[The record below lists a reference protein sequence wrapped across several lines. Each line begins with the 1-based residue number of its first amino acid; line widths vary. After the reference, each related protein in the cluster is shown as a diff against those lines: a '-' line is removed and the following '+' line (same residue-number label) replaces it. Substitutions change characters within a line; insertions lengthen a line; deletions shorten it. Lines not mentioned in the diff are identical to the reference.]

1 MDEIDIYDTTEQKD
15 YAAVPAANHTLAVL
29 YGADSGRV
37 NDVLQETATLG
48 PAYVAAER
56 AKLVRKDNLE
66 LLKSATLELAKTN
79 NAPAVEQGFK
89 AIAEA
94 ESFKEQSFYDD
105 VQDSAEEALERYS
118 ITMGVPKD
126 EVVRRAQLYK
136 DNLATRTALEVATSS
151 LEGRGDVAQLAMGI
165 TGVQSVADAGR
176 LTPILNEEF
185 EKVGFKGS
193 RAFSFQ
199 SGVNNFLE
207 TLNIIAPN
215 DRPKVINTLV
225 KRLVPVVGEANTKR
239 LFDAAING
247 YTSSTTA
254 DALFTSLDLLTLGSL
269 LNGATR
275 AVLNSTKTITLARK
289 VGAEDAAVKNIADK
303 LTSGTSTLNVSTKDA
318 VEGSMSVKTLLSK
331 ELDGTSSGVQENL
344 RARLESTIKD
354 LDAALYSGGAKP
366 EEVMAT
372 KARLEQIYSRENNAA
387 IVTSKVSAFP
397 EKGKLAIDVTYGD
410 SAGRPFA
417 TAEEALAYY
426 KDIKR
431 GDLEVVPVAGKAD
444 EIAATTSALD
454 TRIAELNNKVQEAQ
468 YAPRV
473 STAGK
478 VSDIEKQL
486 PLLTMPERGYLNE
499 SSIPGVFPRKAY
511 SVEQAWGSVRATAS
525 QTEQFVIDRIIKVL
539 PKETRVIV
547 TKGEGTSQYNPGTDT
562 LIMYGGNKDT
572 RIFSHEL
579 IHAVTSH
586 KIKYGR
592 ENPSSELG
600 KITRRMD
607 DLRAA
612 VIKEIPKINK
622 KETDL
627 IENLTYLTKNTE
639 EFATAGLWS
648 LNQLPKVAIFLQ
660 NIKYKNTTLLSELWA
675 AFKNLLGFGDKD
687 TALSEWF
694 GLNEEM
700 TKQGLRVTLPKE
712 IDLGGM
718 RGQGTVL
725 SMLDT
730 QRVIKP
736 YLPNAELDDT
746 LSALESAVA
755 SRVLADVEKETASM
769 GYYLRQKAD
778 MPVYTA
784 DIGKISQS
792 ELDQMHLSLG
802 RINPRLSSVNSI
814 YSPALLSMY
823 KQTKYGKLQSDFIK
837 ESFDKLDAKQIDVVN
852 SALVQTETLKR
863 DMSLA
868 ELGAA
873 GVRTD
878 SEVEAYYAF
887 RTMRNVEYY
896 LKNKEAANAFV
907 SKGYVNVFVGM
918 GDDGV
923 FTGPAKSKS
932 IQEIAGKKVYDVEN
946 KTYVTVT
953 DDVAKELS
961 ARGLQIFE
969 YAKAQAIEG
978 RKGSITRVAVPPNQV
993 KVGDVTSVVGRVDG
1007 AYSRV
1012 YTEEYFIK
1020 IKGQQLIDEDMQDV
1034 SYAFRT
1040 AVSEKDA
1047 AAYMKGFNELLD
1059 LRNSGS
1065 IIEADDVSRALTSYE
1080 TKADEL
1086 AQRINTG
1093 EFDGSKAVFNYTR
1106 LEDNFFRD
1114 VTGVGASDL
1123 SGGRVFW
1130 SGRTESGI
1138 KSITSGSTKLETLGP
1153 LQSLEAEMSNTA
1165 RFTALNEWRRNSVER
1180 WFNTFDDVIS
1190 DIDKANAKS
1199 AEEVFFNVVNNVS
1212 GYALSDSKAKQMLA
1226 TKDFILT
1233 QLGVKSVDEQLIQH
1247 AINTL
1252 TNNINVPGFSHV
1264 GQWLRKTDLIN
1275 WAKSTNSTLMLGL
1288 FSPAQL
1294 IVQSSGML
1302 LAASISPK
1310 HGLKAAFSIR
1320 PILTAMTSDNPS
1332 VWKFIFK
1339 NAGDAKKM
1347 GMEYNEFKE
1356 VAEAIK
1362 RVGLLDN
1369 IGASSLYNGAD
1380 GALNVFSRRTEK
1392 FNQAQMMFFN
1402 KGEEISRV
1410 GAFDIA
1416 RREFIEANP
1425 GVLWNT
1431 DSALQSIV
1439 QRADDLTMNMTRV
1452 NDARVTKGILGI
1464 PLQFLQHNIRL
1475 GTNLIAQVGAVSGK
1489 KAPTLTTAD
1498 AARLTLGSY
1507 LLYGISNNAT
1517 PDFIEEWLGDELNDT
1532 LSEQQKQYLTQGV
1545 LAGILSTIGET
1556 ITGERTNIALGSRL
1570 SSIQWYE
1577 DLGKAVF
1584 DLFKGEKVDV
1594 KKLAGPTGSTLTALL
1609 ELPEIFLDYRHK
1621 DEWTLS
1627 EFATTLSSAGATL
1640 ASSWRNVDKAYW
1652 AYHANGMV
1660 LSKRGDPLANLSWTE
1675 LIAQGLGFQS
1685 TQAYESGTVF
1695 STKQSYNKTMQN
1707 YADSVMRLEG
1717 LARKAYLNNDVAG
1730 MHDNYAAAE
1739 AVMAPLPE
1747 SDRQFIKRLIK
1758 DTTSYDVVGTEA
1770 FTKWATQMSSHKN
1783 RLLVTSPFGE

>member
-1 MDEIDIYDTTEQKD
+1 MDEINIYDTTEQKD
-15 YAAVPAANHTLAVL
+15 YASVPVANHTLAVL

-48 PAYVAAER
+48 PAYVASER
-56 AKLVRKDNLE
+56 AKLVRQDNLQ
-66 LLKSATLELAKTN
+66 LLKNATLELSKTN
-79 NAPAVEQGFK
+79 NSLAVEAGFK

-94 ESFKEQSFYDD
+94 ETPKEQSFYDD
-105 VQDSAEEALERYS
+105 VQDGAEEALERYS
-118 ITMGVPKD
+118 ISMGVPKD
-126 EVVRRAQLYK
+126 EVIRRAQLYK
-136 DNLATRTALEVATSS
+136 DNLATRTSLEVAASS
-151 LEGRGDVAQLAMGI
+151 LEGRSGISQLAMGI
-165 TGVQSVADAGR
+165 SGIQSAADVGR
-176 LTPILNEEF
+176 ITPILNEEF
-185 EKVGFKGS
+185 EKLGFKGN
-193 RAFSFQ
+193 RAFSFE

-207 TLNIIAPN
+207 TITIVAPN

-239 LFDAAING
+239 LLDAALLG
-247 YTSSTTA
+247 YSSSTTA
-254 DALFTSLDLLTLGSL
+254 DAVFSSLDLLTLGAL
-269 LNGATR
+269 FGGATR

-289 VGAEDAAVKNIADK
+289 VGAEQEAAKNIADK
-303 LTSGTSTLNVSTKDA
+303 LTEGTSTLNVSTKDA
-318 VEGSMSVKTLLSK
+318 VEGSISVKTLLSK
-331 ELDGTSSGVQENL
+331 ELDGTASGVQENL
-344 RARLESTIKD
+344 RKRLQATIDD
-354 LDAALYSGGAKP
+354 LDATLYSGGAKP
-366 EEVMAT
+366 EEVMAS
-372 KARLEQIYSRENNAA
+372 KARLEQIYSKENNSA

-397 EKGKLAIDVTYGD
+397 EQGKLAIDVTYGD

-431 GDLEVVPVAGKAD
+431 GDLEVIPVAGKAD
-444 EIAATTSALD
+444 EVAATISNLD

-468 YAPRV
+468 FAPRI

-486 PLLTMPERGYLNE
+486 PLLILPSGKLPQ
-499 SSIPGVFPRKAY
+499 SSMPGVFPRKAY
-511 SVEQAWGSVRATAS
+511 SVEEAWNSVRSTAT
-525 QTEQFVIDRIIKVL
+525 QTEQFVIDRITKLL
-539 PKETRVIV
+539 PKETRVIINQ
-547 TKGEGTSQYNPGTDT
+547 GEGRAQYSPATDT
-562 LIMYGGNKDT
+562 LIMYAGNKDT
-572 RIFSHEL
+572 KIFSHEL
-579 IHAVTSH
+579 IHAVTTH

-592 ENPSSELG
+592 LNPSSELG
-600 KITRRMD
+600 KITKRMD

-612 VIKEIPKINK
+612 VIKEIPKIK
-622 KETDL
+622 DAEL
-627 IENLTYLTKNTE
+627 SSQLTYLTKNTE
-639 EFATAGLWS
+639 EFATSGLWS
-648 LNQLPKVAIFLQ
+648 INQLPKVAVFLQ
-660 NIKYKNTTLLSELWA
+660 NIKYKNTTLLSHLWET
-675 AFKNLLGFGDKD
+675 FKDLLGFGSKD
-687 TALSEWF
+687 TALAEWF

-700 TKQGLRVTLPKE
+700 TKQGLRVTLSKE
-712 IDLGGM
+712 VESTM
-718 RGQGTVL
+718 QGKM
-725 SMLDT
+725 SMLDINRT
-730 QRVIKP
+730 IKP
-736 YLPNAELDDT
+736 YLPNAALDDT

-755 SRVLADVEKETASM
+755 SRISTEIEQETASA

-792 ELDQMHLSLG
+792 ELDQMHLTLG
-802 RINPRLSSVNSI
+802 KINPRLSSVNSI

-823 KQTKYGKLQSDFIK
+823 KQTRSGKLQSDFIK
-837 ESFDKLDAKQIDVVN
+837 QSFDKLNAKQIDMVN

-863 DMSLA
+863 DMSVA
-868 ELGAA
+868 ELATS
-873 GVRTD
+873 GVRTND
-878 SEVEAYYAF
+878 EIEAYYAF

-896 LKNKEAANAFV
+896 LKNKEAANTFV

-923 FTGPAKSKS
+923 FTGPAKSKK
-932 IQEIAGKKVYDVEN
+932 IAEVTGKKVYDVEN
-946 KTYVTVT
+946 KKYITVT
-953 DDVAKELS
+953 DDVAKELDS
-961 ARGLQIFE
+961 RALQIFE
-969 YAKAQAIEG
+969 YAKAQTIEG
-978 RKGSITRVAVPPNQV
+978 RKGAITRIAVPPNQV

-1020 IKGQQLIDEDMQDV
+1020 LKGQQLIDDGMEDV

-1040 AVSEKDA
+1040 AVSEKSA
-1047 AAYMKGFNELLD
+1047 ATYVKGFNELLD
-1059 LRNSGS
+1059 YRKAGNIVKS
-1065 IIEADDVSRALTSYE
+1065 EDVSKFLTSFE
-1080 TKADEL
+1080 TNVDEL
-1086 AQRINTG
+1086 AQRINSG
-1093 EFDGSKAVFNYTR
+1093 EFDGAKATFNYSR
-1106 LEDNFFRD
+1106 LDDNFFRD
-1114 VTGVGASDL
+1114 VTGVGSSDM

-1130 SGRTESGI
+1130 SGRTENGI
-1138 KSITSGSTKLETLGP
+1138 KSITTGSTKLETLGP
-1153 LQSLEAEMSNTA
+1153 LQSLESEISNTA

-1180 WFNTFDDVIS
+1180 WFNTFEDVIS
-1190 DIDKANAKS
+1190 DVDKINAKS
-1199 AEEVFFNVVNNVS
+1199 AEEVFFNVVNSVS

-1233 QLGVKSVDEQLIQH
+1233 QLGVKSVDEKLIQH
-1247 AINTL
+1247 AINNL

-1264 GQWLRKTDLIN
+1264 GQWLRKTDVVN
-1275 WAKSTNSTLMLGL
+1275 WAKSVNSTLMLGL

-1320 PILTAMTSDNPS
+1320 PILTALTSDNPS
-1332 VWKFIFK
+1332 VWKFVFK
-1339 NAGDAKKM
+1339 GSGDAKKM
-1347 GMEYNEFKE
+1347 GMEYNEFKD
-1356 VAEAIK
+1356 VAEAI
-1362 RVGLLDN
+1362 RRIGLLDN
-1369 IGASSLYNGAD
+1369 IGASSVYNGAD
-1380 GALNVFSRRTEK
+1380 GALNIFARKTEK

-1402 KGEEISRV
+1402 KGEEINRV

-1425 GVLWNT
+1425 GVAWNT
-1431 DSALQSIV
+1431 DGALQSIL
-1439 QRADDLTMNMTRV
+1439 QRSDDLTMNMTRA
-1452 NDARVTKGILGI
+1452 NDARITKGILGI

-1475 GTNLIAQVGAVSGK
+1475 GTNLIAQVGVVAGK
-1489 KAPTLTTAD
+1489 KSPTLTVED

-1517 PDFIEEWLGDELNDT
+1517 PDFIEEWLGNELNGR

-1545 LAGILSTIGET
+1545 IAGIISTIGET
-1556 ITGERTNIALGSRL
+1556 VTGERTNIALGSRL

-1577 DLGKAVF
+1577 DVGKAVF

-1594 KKLAGPTGSTLTALL
+1594 KKLAGPTGSTLTSIL

-1627 EFATTLSSAGATL
+1627 DFASTVSSAGATL
-1640 ASSWRNVDKAYW
+1640 ASSWRNIDKAYW

-1685 TQAYESGTVF
+1685 TEAYESNTVF
-1695 STKQSYNKTMQN
+1695 ATKQAYVKTMQQ

-1717 LARKAYLNNDVAG
+1717 LARKAYLNNDTES
-1730 MHDNYAAAE
+1730 MHNNYAAAE

-1747 SDRQFIKRLIK
+1747 SDRTYIKRLIK
-1758 DTTSYDVVGTEA
+1758 DTTSYDIVGKEA
-1770 FTKWATQMSSHKN
+1770 FAKWATQMSSHKN

>member
-1 MDEIDIYDTTEQKD
+1 
-15 YAAVPAANHTLAVL
+15 
-29 YGADSGRV
+29 
-37 NDVLQETATLG
+37 
-48 PAYVAAER
+48 
-56 AKLVRKDNLE
+56 
-66 LLKSATLELAKTN
+66 
-79 NAPAVEQGFK
+79 
-89 AIAEA
+89 
-94 ESFKEQSFYDD
+94 
-105 VQDSAEEALERYS
+105 
-118 ITMGVPKD
+118 
-126 EVVRRAQLYK
+126 
-136 DNLATRTALEVATSS
+136 VATTRID
-151 LEGRGDVAQLAMGI
+151 GRGNVSLLTMGI
-165 TGVQSVADAGR
+165 TGAQSVVDVGR
-176 LTPILNEEF
+176 ITPILNEEF

-193 RAFSFQ
+193 RAFSFE

-207 TLNIIAPN
+207 TLNIVAPN

-239 LFDAAING
+239 LFDAALNG
-247 YTSSTTA
+247 YTSSTTM
-254 DALFTSLDLLTLGSL
+254 DAVFSSLDLLTLGAL
-269 LNGATR
+269 LGGATR
-275 AVLNSTKTITLARK
+275 AVLNSTKTVTLARK
-289 VGAEDAAVKNIADK
+289 VGAEEVAAKNIADK
-303 LTSGTSTLNVSTKDA
+303 LTDGTSTLNVSTKDA

-372 KARLEQIYSRENNAA
+372 KARLEQIYSRENNSA

-431 GDLEVVPVAGKAD
+431 GDLEAVPVAGKPN
-444 EIAATTSALD
+444 EIAAAIDDIDLT
-454 TRIAELNNKVQEAQ
+454 IAKLNNKVQEAQ
-468 YAPRV
+468 YAPRM

-478 VSDIEKQL
+478 VTDIENNL
-486 PLLTMPERGYLNE
+486 PVFIIPGNKLPKD
-499 SSIPGVFPRKAY
+499 SIPGVFPRKAY
-511 SVEQAWGSVRATAS
+511 SVEQAWNSVRATA
-525 QTEQFVIDRIIKVL
+525 TAPEQFVVDRIIKLL
-539 PKETRVIV
+539 PKETRVVINR
-547 TKGEGTSQYNPGTDT
+547 GEGTSQYNVGTDT
-562 LIMYGGNKDT
+562 LLMYGGNKDT

-579 IHAVTSH
+579 IHAITSQ
-586 KIKYGR
+586 KIKYGKL
-592 ENPSSELG
+592 NPSTELG
-600 KITRRMD
+600 KITKRMD

-612 VIKEIPKINK
+612 VIKELPKIK
-622 KETDL
+622 DAELKEY
-627 IENLTYLTKNTE
+627 LTYLTKNTE
-639 EFATAGLWS
+639 EFATSGLWS
-648 LNQLPKVAIFLQ
+648 VNQLPKVAGFLQ
-660 NIKYKNTTLLSELWA
+660 NIKYKNTTLLSELWT
-675 AFKNLLGFGDKD
+675 AFKELLGFGSKD

-700 TKQGLRVTLPKE
+700 TKQGLRVTLPKKL
-712 IDLGGM
+712 DLGGT
-718 RGQGTVL
+718 GTYM

-755 SRVLADVEKETASM
+755 SRVLADIEKETASA
-769 GYYLRQKAD
+769 GFYLRQKAD

-792 ELDQMHLSLG
+792 ELDQMHLTLG
-802 RINPRLSSVNSI
+802 KINPRLASANSI

-837 ESFDKLDAKQIDVVN
+837 QSFDKLDAKQIDIVN
-852 SALVQTETLKR
+852 SALVQTEALKR
-863 DMSLA
+863 DMSIA

-878 SEVEAYYAF
+878 NEIEAYYAF

-932 IQEIAGKKVYDVEN
+932 IQEVTGKKVYDVEN
-946 KTYVTVT
+946 KKYITVT
-953 DDVAKELS
+953 DDVAKELDS
-961 ARGLQIFE
+961 RGLQVFE
-969 YAKAQAIEG
+969 YSKAQTIEG
-978 RKGSITRVAVPPNQV
+978 RKGSVTRIAVPPNQV
-993 KVGDVTSVVGRVDG
+993 KVGDVTSVIGRVDG

-1012 YTEEYFIK
+1012 YTEEYFVK
-1020 IKGQQLIDEDMQDV
+1020 IKGQQLIDEEMEDV

-1047 AAYMKGFNELLD
+1047 AAYVKGFNELLEF
-1059 LRNSGS
+1059 RKGGS
-1065 IIEADDVSRALTSYE
+1065 VIKAEDVSKYLTSFE

-1086 AQRINTG
+1086 AERINAG
-1093 EFDGSKAVFNYTR
+1093 EFDGAKAVFNYTR

-1130 SGRTESGI
+1130 SGRTENGI

-1190 DIDKANAKS
+1190 DVDKANAKS

-1247 AINTL
+1247 AVNNL
-1252 TNNINVPGFSHV
+1252 TSNINVPGFSHV

-1294 IVQSSGML
+1294 VVQSSGML

-1320 PILTAMTSDNPS
+1320 PILTALTSDNPS
-1332 VWKFIFK
+1332 VWKFVFK
-1339 NAGDAKKM
+1339 NAGDSKKM

-1380 GALNVFSRRTEK
+1380 GALNVFARRTEK

-1402 KGEEISRV
+1402 KGEEITRV

-1416 RREFIEANP
+1416 RREFMEANP

-1431 DSALQSIV
+1431 DSALQTIV

-1452 NDARVTKGILGI
+1452 NDARVTKGVLGI

-1475 GTNLIAQVGAVSGK
+1475 GTNLIAQAGAVAGK

-1517 PDFIEEWLGDELNDT
+1517 PDFIEEWLGNELNGS

-1556 ITGERTNIALGSRL
+1556 VTGERTNIALGSRL

-1594 KKLAGPTGSTLTALL
+1594 KKLAGPTGSTLTSLL
-1609 ELPEIFLDYRHK
+1609 ELPTIFLDYRHK

-1627 EFATTLSSAGATL
+1627 DFAATLSSAGATL

-1685 TQAYESGTVF
+1685 TEAYESGTVF
-1695 STKQSYNKTMQN
+1695 ATKQSYNNTMQR

-1717 LARKAYLNNDVAG
+1717 LARKAYLKNDIDG
-1730 MHDNYAAAE
+1730 MNRNYAAAE

-1758 DTTSYDVVGTEA
+1758 DTTSYDVVGQEA
-1770 FTKWATQMSSHKN
+1770 FAKWATQMSSHKN